1 MTVGE
6 RKLRERILVL
16 VGTLARDNCAP
27 EIRTSRPRFSS
38 RSGFICPPRLNIDAL
53 SIAGAE
59 LPQRTTTG
67 SASSLR
73 SKSFLRL
80 WSVDQRQLSPVYQPV
95 GTRQNLRWRGAEIL
109 KNHFAMFAEL
119 RSD

>member
-6 RKLRERILVL
+6 RKLRDRILVL
-16 VGTLARDNCAP
+16 VGTLARDNCALGDP
-27 EIRTSRPRFSS
+27 HEPVDVLVKIRFHLPAASLMLSALLGQSS
-38 RSGFICPPRLNIDAL
+38 RY
-53 SIAGAE
+53 
-59 LPQRTTTG
+59 TTG

-95 GTRQNLRWRGAEIL
+95 GTRQIWTG
-109 KNHFAMFAEL
+109 K
-119 RSD
+119 

>member
-6 RKLRERILVL
+6 RKLRDRLLVL
-16 VGTLARDNCAP
+16 VGTLARDNCALGDP
-27 EIRTSRPRFSS
+27 HEPVEVLVKIRFHLPAASLMLSALLGQSS
-38 RSGFICPPRLNIDAL
+38 RN
-53 SIAGAE
+53 
-59 LPQRTTTG
+59 RTTTG

-95 GTRQNLRWRGAEIL
+95 GSRQIWTG
-109 KNHFAMFAEL
+109 K
-119 RSD
+119 